1 MKKQLLVGAIM
12 LASFFT
18 AQAQESYS
26 FEASENYTVGEID
39 GQNGWTASLAEMVVA
54 ADATATNGANALVVG
69 TTGEGV
75 PANTQR
81 PGVFSPSFT
90 IAGDIEVSFDIKLS
104 EISATSEELASFF
117 VATQAPTQQKATS
130 NIGFFSTGEVGVV
143 ATGQDGNLNYF
154 LAGTGEGAEFEKL
167 TSVANQ
173 WYSVRMV
180 HTFSGTQPHL
190 EVFVDGVSVFIGDLW
205 GATAIEQLVIT
216 TDNLSSNA
224 TVDNFKVIVAGTAGV
239 NENLMSKLSVFPNP
253 ANDVVNV
260 TNNENILVN
269 GVEVVDLN
277 GRTVKTAKFDGV
289 ANAQINVAD
298 LASGIYM
305 MTVSSDKGTMTKK
318 IVKN

>member
-18 AQAQESYS
+18 AQAQAPVS
-26 FEASENYTVGEID
+26 FETSEGFTIGELQPEGGA
-39 GQNGWTASLAEMVVA
+39 GQNGWGANSPFVEITNTDASEGTNSLLIGTNNTPLE
-54 ADATATNGANALVVG
+54 NGAQAG
-69 TTGEGV
+69 
-75 PANTQR
+75 A
-81 PGVFSPSFT
+81 FSPVAV
-90 IAGDIEVSFDIKLS
+90 IAGDVEFSFDIK
-104 EISATSEELASFF
+104 ISAFPGEGGTSFII
-117 VATQAPTQQKATS
+117 APQTNAQNKATAR
-130 NIGFFSTGEVGVV
+130 IGFFPDGQIAVVKAGEDGVL
-143 ATGQDGNLNYF
+143 DWF
-154 LAGTGEGAEFEKL
+154 LYGTVEGEEFVPFVPTAGTWYNFKTLLKFSEGVIEYYIDDVLLQAS
-167 TSVANQ
+167 TVWA
-173 WYSVRMV
+173 
-180 HTFSGTQPHL
+180 GTA
-190 EVFVDGVSVFIGDLW
+190 VDNSVFLC
-205 GATAIEQLVIT
+205 
-216 TDNLSSNA
+216 DNLSSTA
-224 TVDNFKVIVAGTAGV
+224 LIDNVVTKPLGTAGV
-239 NENLMSKLSVFPNP
+239 NENLISKLSVFPNP